1 MSGIELGVDLE
12 HRQELHPTE
21 VLDNMK
27 GFRKFWKREG
37 ERNYDP
43 TQADIW
49 IVAGLSGVGK
59 TIVAGQLRVLIEGS
73 KARAKK
79 LSEAK
84 KIDANGQFLGDGKS
98 PFVAVYPWDSFLTQ
112 FVEEDPTKI
121 WGNLPIDDYNL
132 GGEDMAQTIQQ
143 LKTVMLARKPDVAPT
158 FILPLPLF
166 TGSRGGAVA
175 FNALRSDNNLRVIAL
190 VGEGQVLERAAI
202 IRDALRVSKTAY
214 LDALRMYGVKID
226 KELTDEEYERQKF
239 SMGTRDSIKLHE
251 EDLNIRIL
259 EHKDELIERELRINN
274 SGLPDFDSE
283 TLESDPGLR
292 IMLQHKYFDYYLAEG
307 LRIPGRYLVTQNVF
321 LDGEINFYASKL
333 QPPTNEELPVNL

>member
-21 VLDNMK
+21 VLDNME

-37 ERNYDP
+37 ERNYDT

-73 KARAKK
+73 RARAKK
-79 LSEAK
+79 LYEEK

-175 FNALRSDNNLRVIAL
+175 FN
-190 VGEGQVLERAAI
+190 
-202 IRDALRVSKTAY
+202 
-214 LDALRMYGVKID
+214 
-226 KELTDEEYERQKF
+226 
-239 SMGTRDSIKLHE
+239 
-251 EDLNIRIL
+251 
-259 EHKDELIERELRINN
+259 
-274 SGLPDFDSE
+274 
-283 TLESDPGLR
+283 
-292 IMLQHKYFDYYLAEG
+292 
-307 LRIPGRYLVTQNVF
+307 
-321 LDGEINFYASKL
+321 
-333 QPPTNEELPVNL
+333 